1 MFTGSENVYRFWMFT
16 GSENVYRFWKCLQV
30 LKMFTGSETVYRFWK
45 CLQVLKLFTGS
56 VRKITIE
63 NDQDLLLTASNQADT
78 SIKNITRM

>member
-1 MFTGSENVYRFWMFT
+1 
-16 GSENVYRFWKCLQV
+16 
-30 LKMFTGSETVYRFWK
+30 MFTGSETVYRFWK